1 MQSFN
6 KIPSF
11 GDDTLSACIQVENK
25 NMNII
30 DNHNNVDKYFKHNI
44 YFSMVANDVDKVTQL
59 KEGLCNFTNKKPNL
73 NPNNSKCKETNKS
86 KTKKI
91 MSFKKNDNL
100 FKIDKENVNMNDN
113 CTRDNI
119 SSNTNTLSNNK
130 SELLTLHVNN
140 LNKNNVAY
148 MTTNDMTNV
157 NLSNSNSSINNTE
170 KISEINPSISIIPT
184 QDRCKLSSWGLP
196 LNILQVK

>member
-11 GDDTLSACIQVENK
+11 GDDTLSACIQIENK

-30 DNHNNVDKYFKHNI
+30 NNHNNVDKYF
-44 YFSMVANDVDKVTQL
+44 SVVTNDKDTQL
-59 KEGLCNFTNKKPNL
+59 KGSCNFINKKLNL
-73 NPNNSKCKETNKS
+73 NPSNSKCKEINKS
-86 KTKKI
+86 KAKRI
-91 MSFKKNDNL
+91 MSIKKNDNL
-100 FKIDKENVNMNDN
+100 FKVDKGNVNMNDN
-113 CTRDNI
+113 YTRDNI

-148 MTTNDMTNV
+148 ITTNDTTNV

-170 KISEINPSISIIPT
+170 KTSEINPSISIIPT

-196 LNILQVK
+196 LNVLQVK

>member
-11 GDDTLSACIQVENK
+11 GDDTLSACIQIENK

-30 DNHNNVDKYFKHNI
+30 NNHNNVDKYF
-44 YFSMVANDVDKVTQL
+44 SVVTNDKDTQL
-59 KEGLCNFTNKKPNL
+59 KGSCNFINKKLNL
-73 NPNNSKCKETNKS
+73 NPSNSKCKEINKS
-86 KTKKI
+86 KAKRI
-91 MSFKKNDNL
+91 MSIKKNDNL
-100 FKIDKENVNMNDN
+100 FKIDKGNVNMNDN
-113 CTRDNI
+113 YTRNNI

-148 MTTNDMTNV
+148 ITTNDTTNV

-170 KISEINPSISIIPT
+170 KTSEINPSISIIPT

-196 LNILQVK
+196 LNVLQVK

>member
-59 KEGLCNFTNKKPNL
+59 KEGLYNFTNKKPNL

-113 CTRDNI
+113 YTRDNI

>member
-30 DNHNNVDKYFKHNI
+30 NNHNNVDKYF
-44 YFSMVANDVDKVTQL
+44 SMVTNDDKDTQL
-59 KEGLCNFTNKKPNL
+59 KGSCNFINKKLNL
-73 NPNNSKCKETNKS
+73 NPSNSKCKETNKS
-86 KTKKI
+86 KAKRI
-91 MSFKKNDNL
+91 MSIKKNDNL
-100 FKIDKENVNMNDN
+100 FKIDKGNVNMNDN
-113 CTRDNI
+113 YTRDNI
-119 SSNTNTLSNNK
+119 SSNTNTLLNNK

-140 LNKNNVAY
+140 LNKNNVTY

-170 KISEINPSISIIPT
+170 KTSEINPSISIIPT

>member
-11 GDDTLSACIQVENK
+11 GDDTLSACIQIENK

-30 DNHNNVDKYFKHNI
+30 NNHNNVDKYF
-44 YFSMVANDVDKVTQL
+44 SVVTNDKDTQL
-59 KEGLCNFTNKKPNL
+59 KGSCNFINKKLNL
-73 NPNNSKCKETNKS
+73 NPSNSKCKEINKS
-86 KTKKI
+86 KAKRI
-91 MSFKKNDNL
+91 MSIKKNDNL
-100 FKIDKENVNMNDN
+100 FKIDKGNVNMNDN
-113 CTRDNI
+113 YTRDNI

-148 MTTNDMTNV
+148 ITTNDTTNV
-157 NLSNSNSSINNTE
+157 NLSNSNSSINNIE
-170 KISEINPSISIIPT
+170 KTSEINPSISIIPT

-196 LNILQVK
+196 LNVLQVK

>member
-11 GDDTLSACIQVENK
+11 GDDTLSACIQIENK

-30 DNHNNVDKYFKHNI
+30 NNHNNVDKYF
-44 YFSMVANDVDKVTQL
+44 SVVTNDKDTQL
-59 KEGLCNFTNKKPNL
+59 KGSCNFINKKLNL
-73 NPNNSKCKETNKS
+73 NPSNSKCKEINKS
-86 KTKKI
+86 KAKRI
-91 MSFKKNDNL
+91 MSIKKNDNL

-113 CTRDNI
+113 YTRDNI

-148 MTTNDMTNV
+148 ITTNDTTNV

-170 KISEINPSISIIPT
+170 KTSEINPSISIIPT

-196 LNILQVK
+196 LNVLQVK

>member
-11 GDDTLSACIQVENK
+11 GDDTLSACIQIENK

-30 DNHNNVDKYFKHNI
+30 NNHNNIDKYF
-44 YFSMVANDVDKVTQL
+44 SVVTNDKDTQL
-59 KEGLCNFTNKKPNL
+59 KGSCNFINKKLNL
-73 NPNNSKCKETNKS
+73 NPSNSKCKEINKS
-86 KTKKI
+86 KAKRI
-91 MSFKKNDNL
+91 MSIKKNDNL
-100 FKIDKENVNMNDN
+100 FKIDKGNVNMNDN
-113 CTRDNI
+113 YTRDNI

-148 MTTNDMTNV
+148 ITTNDTTNV

-170 KISEINPSISIIPT
+170 KTSEINPSISIIPT

-196 LNILQVK
+196 LNVLQVK

>member
-11 GDDTLSACIQVENK
+11 GDDTLSACIQIENK

-30 DNHNNVDKYFKHNI
+30 NNHNNVDKYF
-44 YFSMVANDVDKVTQL
+44 SVVTNDKDTQL
-59 KEGLCNFTNKKPNL
+59 KGSCNFINKKLNL
-73 NPNNSKCKETNKS
+73 NPSNSKCKEINKS
-86 KTKKI
+86 KAKRI
-91 MSFKKNDNL
+91 MSIKKNDNL
-100 FKIDKENVNMNDN
+100 FKIDKGNVNMNDN
-113 CTRDNI
+113 YTRDNI

-148 MTTNDMTNV
+148 ITTNDTTNV

-170 KISEINPSISIIPT
+170 KTSEINPSISIIPT

-196 LNILQVK
+196 LNVLQVK